1 MECERSVSRQHPW
14 TMALLWHGTSRYL
27 CSWVSESSS
36 NNLFCS
42 PLKSQT
48 LLTCFMNLGFRNW
61 TWALK
66 LSSTWTLPR
75 SSYGLKLWRGV
86 CTQKPSTRGWE
97 ELDNTAL
104 LIITKWEFKDTG
116 WMFSLSI
123 LYVSS
128 SLAVPFFVQVRI
140 VRLVGMML
148 VVFVKKSLRHC
159 MKEVAAEHVGTGIMG
174 KMVCSQL
181 NRADSS
187 KKHSFHS
194 DNVSISSTCMYLFL
208 THLPA
213 LR

>member
-1 MECERSVSRQHPW
+1 MERERSVSRQHPW

-36 NNLFCS
+36 NDLFCS
-42 PLKSQT
+42 PLKSPT

-61 TWALK
+61 TWALR

-97 ELDNTAL
+97 DLKITAL
-104 LIITKWEFKDTG
+104 LIITKWEFEDTE

-128 SLAVPFFVQVRI
+128 SLAEPFFLFRSELYDLLAWCSWSLSREPSNITWKKWLQST
-140 VRLVGMML
+140 LEQESWGKW
-148 VVFVKKSLRHC
+148 FVH
-159 MKEVAAEHVGTGIMG
+159 
-174 KMVCSQL
+174 
-181 NRADSS
+181 N
-187 KKHSFHS
+187 
-194 DNVSISSTCMYLFL
+194 
-208 THLPA
+208 
-213 LR
+213 